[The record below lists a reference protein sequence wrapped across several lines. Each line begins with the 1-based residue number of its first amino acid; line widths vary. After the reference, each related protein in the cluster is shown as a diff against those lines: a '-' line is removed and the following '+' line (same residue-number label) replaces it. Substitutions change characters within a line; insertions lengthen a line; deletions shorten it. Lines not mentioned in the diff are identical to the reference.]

1 MCLADF
7 VAWFNYIKD
16 EHAHC
21 STELLVTGLD
31 DFVSETNFDDDTVD
45 DPSGPDVTEHEC
57 EPNEYLVLKGGMK
70 LQVRQKKP
78 EIIQSVRYHKDKDLE
93 NHYREQVMLYTPWQN
108 KSTDVINN
116 CQTYQEQ
123 FEQIKDEI
131 LTNRCQYEYHSE
143 IVDKAMNDVN
153 NAEYDNFDNVA
164 PNTEH
169 IINKDCTIKNNPSE
183 LFGCFDP
190 GKNKQHKQ

>member
-1 MCLADF
+1 
-7 VAWFNYIKD
+7 
-16 EHAHC
+16 
-21 STELLVTGLD
+21 
-31 DFVSETNFDDDTVD
+31 
-45 DPSGPDVTEHEC
+45 
-57 EPNEYLVLKGGMK
+57 MK
-70 LQVRQKKP
+70 LVRRKKP
-78 EIIQSVRYHKDKDLE
+78 KIIQSVRYHKDKDLE
-93 NHYREQVMLYTPWQN
+93 NHYREQVMLYTPWRN
-108 KSTDVINN
+108 ESTDVINN

-143 IVDKAMNDVN
+143 IVDKAMHDVN

-169 IINKDCTIKNNPSE
+169 INNKDCTIKNKPSE

-190 GKNKQHKQ
+190 GKNKQHKQQDLLEDIGIFPRTNDEDELVMKRMSDDDYTLVCSLNEKQRQFFLLCLAFNQNLLFI